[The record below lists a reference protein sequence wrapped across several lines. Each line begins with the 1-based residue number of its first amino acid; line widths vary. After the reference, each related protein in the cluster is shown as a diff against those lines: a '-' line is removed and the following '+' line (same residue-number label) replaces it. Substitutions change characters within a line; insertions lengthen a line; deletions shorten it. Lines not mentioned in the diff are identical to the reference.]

1 MQQAA
6 AARVSSA
13 RVPRCCRPAESQH
26 PERRLALGQ
35 FGELSRVMSPEL
47 VAGFA
52 EVSGDD
58 NPVHL
63 SEEYAAKTRFK
74 KPIAHGML
82 YSSMIST
89 IFGAQFEGAIYLR
102 QTFEFKR
109 PVFVGDKAT
118 AKVTVTD
125 VQVDPYIVTCRTVI
139 EDSAGKVCTD
149 GEASVLLPDPEAA
162 PRA

>member
-1 MQQAA
+1 M
-6 AARVSSA
+6 AARRIA
-13 RVPRCCRPAESQH
+13 ATIGGNLKAH

-35 FGELSRVMSPEL
+35 FGELSR
-47 VAGFA
+47 
-52 EVSGDD
+52 
-58 NPVHL
+58 
-63 SEEYAAKTRFK
+63 YAAKTRFK